1 MSSSNEYLL
10 PFFFPPA
17 LPAAPNCSKFSLD
30 LVINEVEA
38 LCAEK
43 WVVPVE
49 SNESDAAYF
58 VPTRFRMPTTSVGD
72 ILEIAHCL
80 LKPGRLLGINLLV
93 SPLWRKYVISLIAS
107 HMLIPVSDTIFKANT
122 SLPYFRAPY
131 PKPGGMYLAFVC
143 ALKTQAPV
151 KITSSSC
158 RLIRSSEEVSANT
171 IEAIQKARSKYNADR
186 LRRLQEAKER
196 AEMSKLRKAAKKQA
210 AMEAVS
216 IG

>member
-10 PFFFPPA
+10 PFFLPPA

-30 LVINEVEA
+30 LAINEVEA

-93 SPLWRKYVISLIAS
+93 SPLWRKYVISLVAS

-122 SLPYFRAPY
+122 SPLI
-131 PKPGGMYLAFVC
+131 FV
-143 ALKTQAPV
+143 P
-151 KITSSSC
+151 
-158 RLIRSSEEVSANT
+158 LIQSLGVC
-171 IEAIQKARSKYNADR
+171 IWLLYVLSKRR
-186 LRRLQEAKER
+186 LRSRLLPLPVALFALLKR
-196 AEMSKLRKAAKKQA
+196 
-210 AMEAVS
+210 
-216 IG
+216 